1 MSAELTAEHI
11 EAVLTSLPIQGR
23 IMIHLLMLQYLD
35 VPQEEIEYIA
45 ADRPDPRLQA
55 GAKPLVQVVSR
66 EAVES
71 IAARITQYRTIV
83 RQRRERL
90 WLQGECLRRQM
101 ARTEA
106 LCKLAEDLLTR
117 RFGLTQ
123 DAVRDLKAGA
133 RAAIAKPMIRQLET
147 RWEQHEIDEEEYRRR
162 RLSIEYQT
170 LLRRLDRERK
180 RLEVSVRELETASL
194 MPLQDHEIAT
204 VWGIP
209 NSTLAARKVKY
220 LQQYLEG
227 LQAKVHAEPQ
237 RNLWRET
244 FLALSRRPVE
254 RSVAAYDGLEFT
266 EEALIEKL
274 RVFASGGMTEELES
288 KSWPIVARSLFALQ
302 RLAAIQNEM
311 DLSLDVLEQELLQRI
326 APAPRDLPAIEEPK
340 PAGELELDAM
350 GEHVLRSMLGED
362 RRM

>member
-1 MSAELTAEHI
+1 MSIELTPEHI
-11 EAVLTSLPIQGR
+11 ETVLAGLPIQGR

-55 GAKPLVQVVSR
+55 GAKPLVSIVSR

-71 IAARITQYRTIV
+71 IGARIAQYRTIV

-101 ARTEA
+101 ARTEL
-106 LCKLAEDLLTR
+106 LCKIAEDLLTK
-117 RFGLTQ
+117 RFGLTS

-133 RAAIAKPMIRQLET
+133 RAAIPKPMIRQLDAQ
-147 RWEQHEIDEEEYRRR
+147 WEQHEIDEEEFRRR
-162 RLSIEYQT
+162 RLSIEFQT
-170 LLRRLDRERK
+170 LHRRLDRERK
-180 RLEVSVRELETASL
+180 RLDVARRELETVSV

-209 NSTLAARKVKY
+209 NSALAGRKVKY

-227 LQAKVHAEPQ
+227 LQAKVNGDPQ
-237 RNLWRET
+237 RNLWRES
-244 FLALSRRPVE
+244 FIALSRRPVE
-254 RSVAAYDGLEFT
+254 RSVAGYDGLEFT

-274 RVFASGGMTEELES
+274 RVFAAGEMGEELES
-288 KSWPIVARSLFALQ
+288 KSWPIIARSLFALQ
-302 RLAAIQNEM
+302 RLTAIQNEM
-311 DLSLDVLEQELLQRI
+311 DLSPDALEQELLDRV
-326 APAPRDLPAIEEPK
+326 APAPKEVPALEEPK
-340 PAGELELDAM
+340 PAGELQLDEM

-362 RRM
+362 RRL